1 MQLGANTSAARPFNH
16 RQENLMDHP
25 TSCNK
30 NPLKAVFFQGVSYR
44 WTPALLVGILLLVV
58 AYARAGELAP
68 GSAGDDLRLTN
79 TVRLADLIDHAYAH
93 NPSIQQAREA
103 WRANVE
109 NYRVTT
115 GYPDPQLMITWFPE
129 PIETR
134 LGPQDWN
141 AQISQMIPFPGKL
154 SKAGELVAADARI
167 ARLKLDKAVKAT
179 LLAVQES
186 YYELWYI
193 RQARTITQ
201 HNTNLLNHIRK
212 IAETAHADNRATLT
226 DMVKAQSQTGQLQY
240 DALLLE
246 ELEQTEITRLNG
258 LLNRAPDSVL
268 GSLAPPLF
276 QPIAA
281 DLETIYGLAESNQED
296 ILMAQVGVEKG
307 ETQVSLARFQNLPDF
322 KVGLF
327 YAGIGEPDVPV
338 QPGDAGRDAIGL
350 QAGISIPLWFG
361 KNNSRVDR
369 AMAEKSRA
377 RAEKNVRVNAT
388 RTKIRTLYFKARNAQ
403 RIVRLYET
411 DLVPQAA
418 RSMEI
423 AEAWYREG
431 ESSFTDFI
439 ETQSVWHN
447 FQLALARAK
456 ADFGI
461 HLARL
466 ERMAGQRLTG
476 DVTIPG
482 EPAGKEQP

>member
-1 MQLGANTSAARPFNH
+1 MTH
-16 RQENLMDHP
+16 RISQRIV
-25 TSCNK
+25 
-30 NPLKAVFFQGVSYR
+30 KASKKPIPWLAWGIFPV
-44 WTPALLVGILLLVV
+44 LLAGLLLFMGT
-58 AYARAGELAP
+58 RA
-68 GSAGDDLRLTN
+68 SAGDSGLPPSGEAQPLTG
-79 TVRLADLIDHAYAH
+79 TLRLADLIDDAYAH
-93 NPSIQQAREA
+93 NPSIEQAREA
-103 WRANVE
+103 WRATVE

-115 GYPDPQLMITWFPE
+115 GYPDPQLMVTWFPE

-167 ARLKLDKAVKAT
+167 ARLKLDMTVKET

-193 RQARTITQ
+193 RQAKTVTE
-201 HNTNLLNHIRK
+201 HNARLLDHLRK
-212 IAETAHADNRATLT
+212 ISETAHADNRATLT
-226 DMVKAQSQTGQLQY
+226 DVIKAQSQSGQLQY

-258 LLNRAPDSVL
+258 LLNRSPEAAVGQLETPT
-268 GSLAPPLF
+268 LAPL
-276 QPIAA
+276 AA
-281 DLETIYGLAESNQED
+281 DVETIYGLAEANQEG
-296 ILMAQVGVEKG
+296 ILMAQVGVDKG
-307 ETQVSLARFQNLPDF
+307 DTKVSLARFQNLPDF

-338 QPGDAGRDAIGL
+338 QPRDAGRDAIGL

-361 KNNSRVDR
+361 KNNSRVDK
-369 AMAEKSRA
+369 AMAEKSMA
-377 RAEKNVRVNAT
+377 RAEKVVRVNAV
-388 RTKIRTLYFKARNAQ
+388 RTQIRTLYFKARNAQ
-403 RIVRLYET
+403 RIVSLYET

-423 AEAWYREG
+423 AEVWYREG

-439 ETQSVWHN
+439 ETQSVWYN

-456 ADFGI
+456 ADYGI
-461 HLARL
+461 NLARL
-466 ERMAGQRLTG
+466 ERMAGRYLTG
-476 DVTIPG
+476 DARISA

>member
-1 MQLGANTSAARPFNH
+1 MTH
-16 RQENLMDHP
+16 RISQRIV
-25 TSCNK
+25 
-30 NPLKAVFFQGVSYR
+30 KASKKPIPWLAWGIF
-44 WTPALLVGILLLVV
+44 PALLSGLLLFMGTS
-58 AYARAGELAP
+58 A
-68 GSAGDDLRLTN
+68 SAGDSGLPTSGEAQPLTG
-79 TVRLADLIDHAYAH
+79 TLRLADLIDDAYAH
-93 NPSIQQAREA
+93 NPSIEQAREA
-103 WRANVE
+103 WRATVE

-115 GYPDPQLMITWFPE
+115 GYPDPQLMVTWFPE

-167 ARLKLDKAVKAT
+167 ARLKLDMTVKET

-193 RQARTITQ
+193 RQAKTVTE
-201 HNTNLLNHIRK
+201 HNARLLDHLRK
-212 IAETAHADNRATLT
+212 ISETAHADNRATLT
-226 DMVKAQSQTGQLQY
+226 DVIKAQSQSGQLQY

-258 LLNRAPDSVL
+258 LLNRSPEAAVGQLETPT
-268 GSLAPPLF
+268 LAPL
-276 QPIAA
+276 AA
-281 DLETIYGLAESNQED
+281 DVETIYGLAEANQEG
-296 ILMAQVGVEKG
+296 ILMAQVGVDKG
-307 ETQVSLARFQNLPDF
+307 DTKVSLARFQNLPDF

-338 QPGDAGRDAIGL
+338 QPRDAGRDAIGL

-361 KNNSRVDR
+361 KNNSRVDK
-369 AMAEKSRA
+369 AMAEKSMA
-377 RAEKNVRVNAT
+377 RAEKVVRVNAV
-388 RTKIRTLYFKARNAQ
+388 RTQIRTLYFKARNAQ
-403 RIVRLYET
+403 RIVSLYET

-423 AEAWYREG
+423 AEVWYREG

-439 ETQSVWHN
+439 ETQSVWYN

-456 ADFGI
+456 ADYGI
-461 HLARL
+461 NLARL
-466 ERMAGQRLTG
+466 ERMAGQQLTG
-476 DVTIPG
+476 DVQMTTDS
-482 EPAGKEQP
+482 AGKEQP